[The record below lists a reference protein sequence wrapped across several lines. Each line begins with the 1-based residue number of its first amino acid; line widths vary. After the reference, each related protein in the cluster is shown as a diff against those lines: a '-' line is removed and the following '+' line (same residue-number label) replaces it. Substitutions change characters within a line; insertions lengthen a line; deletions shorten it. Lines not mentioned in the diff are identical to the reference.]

1 MTVIQDPAQRID
13 VLRRRIE
20 DANYRY
26 HVLDEPQIPDADYD
40 RLLRELDEL
49 EAKYPDLLTPDS
61 PTQRV
66 GAPVSSLLA
75 VKHHSPMLSLG
86 NAFTENEVVDFD
98 RRIRERLSQS
108 DVDSIQYSAEIK
120 FDGLAIS
127 LTYVDGILRRAVT
140 RGDGMFGEDV
150 THSVRT
156 AGGIPPRLRGK
167 VPDSGVIEVR
177 GEVYMPRA
185 SFERYNEQA
194 LLNNAKTLANPRN
207 AAAGA
212 VRQLDPKESKKRGL
226 RFFAY
231 GGVDLE
237 RLTLTGT
244 QSDVLQLLRDFGFP
258 VAKETSVVLGAA
270 GCLDFYKKI
279 QDKRDSLPYDIDGVV
294 YKVDRSDWREI
305 LGFVS
310 RAPRWAIAHKFPA
323 QEQSTTV
330 EAIEIQIGR
339 TGAATPV
346 ARLKPVHVAG
356 VIVTNATLHNS
367 DQIARLDVRVGDTVI
382 VRRAGDVIPEVV
394 SVIKQFR
401 PNDKLRISLPFI
413 RKLSFIDKGKKR
425 DRRSLNE
432 KRKFFELMLGDV
444 AQAEGLGIPQL
455 VKALDSGARWAGFS
469 NNKSRSLSF
478 FRSRMMRAGLLPFMS
493 LDNFSQ
499 TQPFLMPKSCPV
511 CGSEIVREEGEAVW
525 RCSGELTCPAQRKE
539 AFRHF
544 VSRRAMDVDGLGE
557 KFIEVLVDSGVVQGV
572 ADLYLLS
579 VDQLLQLRLI
589 STAESP
595 HAFLREAREHLAT
608 GAYAQM
614 ENTVVSIGVD
624 LAGEREVPQ
633 TWQADL
639 LRAGLPAFDWN
650 RKKIATKWAENLIE
664 AIEKSR
670 DTTLE
675 RFLFALGIEHVGE
688 STAKALSA
696 WFGDLELIRHLPWPL
711 FKRVPDI
718 GGEVAR
724 SLGHFLDQP
733 GNQQAI
739 DDLLQRGVRIGDAH
753 PPSPKLRDALSF
765 ASVLEDMDIPKVT
778 PVRAQQLAAAVDSFD
793 ALRSAGADALL
804 QAGVP
809 AAVVASVQQWLDR
822 LENAALAS
830 AAQQAM
836 ETVLSRLPEAD
847 ALPTGP
853 LDGQTVVITG
863 TLAALTR
870 DAAKQRLEALGAKVA
885 GSVSKK
891 TAFLVAGEEAGSK
904 LDKAQSLGVDIWDE
918 VRLLAFLGEHGQQP

>member
-1 MTVIQDPAQRID
+1 MTASPDPVQRID
-13 VLRRRIE
+13 ALRRRLE

-26 HVLDEPQIPDADYD
+26 HVLDEPQMADVDYD
-40 RLLRELDEL
+40 QLMREL
-49 EAKYPDLLTPDS
+49 EALEAAHPELASADS

-66 GAPVSSLLA
+66 GHLA
-75 VKHHSPMLSLG
+75 ASRFAEVRHVLPMLSLDK
-86 NAFTENEVVDFD
+86 AFSDEEVAEFV
-98 RRIRERLSQS
+98 RRISERLGVKQPRF
-108 DVDSIQYSAEIK
+108 SAELK
-120 FDGLAIS
+120 LDGLAIS
-127 LTYVDGILRRAVT
+127 LRYENGQFAQGAT
-140 RGDGMFGEDV
+140 RGDGVTGEDV
-150 THSVRT
+150 SANLRT
-156 AGGIPPRLRGK
+156 VKAIPLRLRGESWPR
-167 VPDSGVIEVR
+167 VLDVR

-185 SFERYNEQA
+185 AFETYNAQMR
-194 LLNNAKTLANPRN
+194 LHGGKMLANPRN
-207 AAAGA
+207 GAAGSL
-212 VRQLDPKESKKRGL
+212 RQLDARITAQRPLS
-226 RFFAY
+226 FFAY
-231 GGVDLE
+231 GVGQV
-237 RLTLTGT
+237 
-244 QSDVLQLLRDFGFP
+244 SDGALPQTHSAILRQLREWGFP
-258 VAKETSVVLGAA
+258 VSSLVDVVQGTDGLLAYYQRIGAA
-270 GCLDFYKKI
+270 
-279 QDKRDSLPYDIDGVV
+279 RDGLPFDIDGVV
-294 YKVDRSDWREI
+294 YKLDDLAGQREM
-305 LGFVS
+305 GFVS

-356 VIVTNATLHNS
+356 VIVTNATLHNA
-367 DQIARLDVRVGDTVI
+367 DQIARLGVRVGDTVI
-382 VRRAGDVIPEVV
+382 VRRAGDVIPEVA
-394 SVIKQFR
+394 SVVADQR
-401 PNDKLRISLPFI
+401 PP
-413 RKLSFIDKGKKR
+413 G
-425 DRRSLNE
+425 
-432 KRKFFELMLGDV
+432 
-444 AQAEGLGIPQL
+444 
-455 VKALDSGARWAGFS
+455 
-469 NNKSRSLSF
+469 
-478 FRSRMMRAGLLPFMS
+478 
-493 LDNFSQ
+493 
-499 TQPFLMPKSCPV
+499 TQPWQMPMQCPV

-525 RCSGELTCPAQRKE
+525 RCSGELICPAQRKK

-608 GAYAQM
+608 GAYAQL
-614 ENTVVSIGVD
+614 ETTVASIGVD
-624 LAGEREVPQ
+624 LAGEREVPPA
-633 TWQADL
+633 WQADL
-639 LRAGLPAFDWN
+639 LRAGLPRFDWN
-650 RKKIATKWAENLIE
+650 RKKIATKWAENLIQ
-664 AIEKSR
+664 AIEQSR

-675 RFLFALGIEHVGE
+675 RFLFALGIAHVGE

-696 WFGDLELIRHLPWPL
+696 WFGDLQLIRHLPWPL

-739 DDLLQRGVRIGDAH
+739 DDLLQHGVRIGDAH
-753 PPSPKLRDALSF
+753 PPSPRLRDALSF
-765 ASVLEDMDIPKVT
+765 ASVLEDMEILKVT
-778 PVRAQQLAAAVDSFD
+778 PVRAQQLAAAVASFD
-793 ALRSAGADALL
+793 ALRGAGSDALL
-804 QAGVP
+804 QAGIP
-809 AAVVASVQQWLDR
+809 APVVDSLLHWLER
-822 LENAALAS
+822 PENAALAS
-830 AAQQAM
+830 AAQHAM

-847 ALPTGP
+847 AEQTGP

-904 LDKAQSLGVDIWDE
+904 LDKAQSLGVEIWDE
-918 VRLLAFLGEHGQQP
+918 ARLLAFLGAHGQQP

>member
-1 MTVIQDPAQRID
+1 MTVSPDPAQRID
-13 VLRRRIE
+13 ALRHRLE

-26 HVLDEPQIPDADYD
+26 HVLDEPQMADFDYD
-40 RLLRELDEL
+40 RLMREL
-49 EAKYPDLLTPDS
+49 EALEAAHPQLASADS

-66 GAPVSSLLA
+66 GHLA
-75 VKHHSPMLSLG
+75 ASRFAEVRHALPMLSLG
-86 NAFTENEVVDFD
+86 NAFSDEEVAEFV
-98 RRIRERLSQS
+98 RRISERLELTHPLF
-108 DVDSIQYSAEIK
+108 SAEPK
-120 FDGLAIS
+120 LDGLAIS
-127 LTYVDGILRRAVT
+127 LRYENGEFVQGAT
-140 RGDGMFGEDV
+140 RGDGATGEDV
-150 THSVRT
+150 SANLRT
-156 AGGIPPRLRGK
+156 VKAIPLRLRGEGW
-167 VPDSGVIEVR
+167 PQILEVR

-185 SFERYNEQA
+185 AFETYNAQMR
-194 LLNNAKTLANPRN
+194 LHGGKVLANPRN
-207 AAAGA
+207 GAAGSL
-212 VRQLDPKESKKRGL
+212 RQLDARITAQRPLS
-226 RFFAY
+226 FYAY
-231 GGVDLE
+231 GIGEVSEGALPQ
-237 RLTLTGT
+237 TH
-244 QSDVLQLLRDFGFP
+244 SAIPAQLRQWGFP
-258 VAKETSVVLGAA
+258 VSSLVEVVQGSDGLLAYYQRIGEA
-270 GCLDFYKKI
+270 
-279 QDKRDSLPYDIDGVV
+279 RDGLPFDIDGVV
-294 YKVDRSDWREI
+294 YKLDDLAGQREM
-305 LGFVS
+305 GFVS

-356 VIVTNATLHNS
+356 VIVTNATLHNA

-382 VRRAGDVIPEVV
+382 VRRAGDVIPEVAGV
-394 SVIKQFR
+394 VADQR
-401 PNDKLRISLPFI
+401 PP
-413 RKLSFIDKGKKR
+413 G
-425 DRRSLNE
+425 
-432 KRKFFELMLGDV
+432 
-444 AQAEGLGIPQL
+444 
-455 VKALDSGARWAGFS
+455 
-469 NNKSRSLSF
+469 
-478 FRSRMMRAGLLPFMS
+478 
-493 LDNFSQ
+493 
-499 TQPFLMPKSCPV
+499 TQPWQMPTQCPV

-608 GAYAQM
+608 GAYAQL
-614 ENTVVSIGVD
+614 EKTVVSIGVD

-809 AAVVASVQQWLDR
+809 AAVVASVQQWLER
-822 LENAALAS
+822 PENAALAS
-830 AAQQAM
+830 AARQAM

-847 ALPTGP
+847 ALQTGP

-918 VRLLAFLGEHGQQP
+918 ARLLALLGEHGQQR

>member
-1 MTVIQDPAQRID
+1 MTVSPDPAQRID
-13 VLRRRIE
+13 ALRHRIE

-26 HVLDEPQIPDADYD
+26 HVLDEPQMADVDYD
-40 RLLRELDEL
+40 RLMREL
-49 EAKYPDLLTPDS
+49 EALEAAHPELASADS

-66 GAPVSSLLA
+66 GHLA
-75 VKHHSPMLSLG
+75 ASRFAEVRHALPMLSLG
-86 NAFTENEVVDFD
+86 NAFSDEEVTEFV
-98 RRIRERLSQS
+98 RRISERLEVKQPLF
-108 DVDSIQYSAEIK
+108 SAEPK
-120 FDGLAIS
+120 LDGLAIS
-127 LTYVDGILRRAVT
+127 LRYENGEFVQGAT
-140 RGDGMFGEDV
+140 RGDGATGEDV
-150 THSVRT
+150 SANLRT
-156 AGGIPPRLRGK
+156 VKAIPLRLRGEGWPQ
-167 VPDSGVIEVR
+167 VLEVR

-185 SFERYNEQA
+185 AFETYNAQMR
-194 LLNNAKTLANPRN
+194 LQGGKVLANPRN
-207 AAAGA
+207 GAAGSL
-212 VRQLDPKESKKRGL
+212 RQLDARITAQRPLS
-226 RFFAY
+226 FFAY
-231 GGVDLE
+231 GVGEVSEGALPQTHSAI
-237 RLTLTGT
+237 LA
-244 QSDVLQLLRDFGFP
+244 QLRAWGFP
-258 VAKETSVVLGAA
+258 VSALVEVVQGSDGLLAYYQRIGEA
-270 GCLDFYKKI
+270 
-279 QDKRDSLPYDIDGVV
+279 RDGLPFDIDGVV
-294 YKVDRSDWREI
+294 YKLDDLAGQREM
-305 LGFVS
+305 GFVS

-356 VIVTNATLHNS
+356 VIVTNATLHNA

-382 VRRAGDVIPEVV
+382 VRRAGDVIPEVAGV
-394 SVIKQFR
+394 VADQR
-401 PNDKLRISLPFI
+401 PP
-413 RKLSFIDKGKKR
+413 G
-425 DRRSLNE
+425 
-432 KRKFFELMLGDV
+432 
-444 AQAEGLGIPQL
+444 
-455 VKALDSGARWAGFS
+455 
-469 NNKSRSLSF
+469 
-478 FRSRMMRAGLLPFMS
+478 
-493 LDNFSQ
+493 
-499 TQPFLMPKSCPV
+499 TQPWQMPTQCPV

-572 ADLYLLS
+572 ADLYLLN
-579 VDQLLQLRLI
+579 VDQLLQLRMI

-595 HAFLREAREHLAT
+595 HAFLREAREHLAS
-608 GAYAQM
+608 GAYGQL
-614 ENTVVSIGVD
+614 ENTVVGIGVD
-624 LAGEREVPQ
+624 LAGEREAPH

-664 AIEKSR
+664 AIEQSR

-696 WFGDLELIRHLPWPL
+696 WFGDLALIRHLPWPL

-724 SLGHFLDQP
+724 SLGHFFDQP

-753 PPSPKLRDALSF
+753 PPSPKLREALSF
-765 ASVLEDMDIPKVT
+765 ASVLQDMDIPKVT
-778 PVRAQQLAAAVDSFD
+778 PVRAQQLAAAVDYFD
-793 ALRSAGADALL
+793 ALRSAGSDALL

-809 AAVVASVQQWLDR
+809 APVVASLLQWLER
-822 LENAALAS
+822 PENAALAS

-836 ETVLSRLPEAD
+836 ETVLSRLPDAD
-847 ALPTGP
+847 ALQTGP

-904 LDKAQSLGVDIWDE
+904 LDKAQSLGVEIWDE
-918 VRLLAFLGEHGQQP
+918 VRLLAFLDEHGQQP